1 MHTFDGFSPHLLY
14 CIFNV
19 LRLCLCNGDSPLI
32 SHLSHMHE
40 VRFVVTFIKTP
51 AVAETVESCYL
62 DERLFQQ
69 LKCFHKG
76 DREASL
82 LQSSR
87 KGNPYLSLL

>member
-1 MHTFDGFSPHLLY
+1 MHTFDGFNPHLLY

-19 LRLCLCNGDSPLI
+19 LRLCLSDGDSPLT
-32 SHLSHMHE
+32 SRLPHMQE
-40 VRFVVTFIKTP
+40 VRFVVTFIQTP
-51 AVAETVESCYL
+51 AVAEAVESCYS

-82 LQSSR
+82 LESSR
-87 KGNPYLSLL
+87 RGNPYLSL